1 MSITRVAAAFL
12 PVLFAVSAA
21 SMQAQSMADRLKAKA
36 RQKVEQRAEDK
47 TDKAMDKALDK
58 VECAATDQKC
68 IDAAKKEGKEVTISE
83 KAGAGSAGTA
93 SGGEKAAAKMKPGEG
108 AWANFD
114 FVPGERPIFVEDFTK
129 DRVGN
134 FPKRLELESGTFE
147 VVEWDGR
154 RWLRASSEGHF
165 RIVLP
170 EALPERWTMELDL
183 TVPWYDMTIYPGT
196 VAPNEAHSGQRIRL
210 GVSSEVGATPTRKTS
225 FDMRTAFGA
234 KIFYSGSDEKESS
247 LTRPFRLRVH
257 ADGGYMKVYLDE
269 KRVANLPNMGRWTGN
284 QINFHFSENTNQGTV
299 EGPIITNISI
309 NAGGRDMYD
318 ALSATGRVALQGLY
332 FDTGSDKLQPASSG
346 TLAEIA
352 EMLKEHEDLKLT
364 IEGHTDNVG
373 AAQANHDLSH
383 KRAAAVKQILVSQYG
398 IDASRLQSTGF
409 GDKKPVGPNTTG
421 EGRQRNRRVELVKN

>member
-1 MSITRVAAAFL
+1 MPINRVAAAFL
-12 PVLFAVSAA
+12 PVLVVFCAA
-21 SMQAQSMADRLKAKA
+21 TIPAQSMADRLKAKA
-36 RQKVEQRAEDK
+36 KQKVEQRAAEK
-47 TDKAMDKALDK
+47 TDKAMDRALDK

-68 IDAAKKEGKEVTISE
+68 IDTAKKEGKEVTISDNAAAGT
-83 KAGAGSAGTA
+83 AGAGAGGKT
-93 SGGEKAAAKMKPGEG
+93 AAKLRPGEG

-154 RWLRASSEGHF
+154 RWLRAGGEGLF

-170 EALPERWTMELDL
+170 EALPERWTMEFDL
-183 TVPWYDMTIYPGT
+183 TIPWHGMTIFPGKT
-196 VAPNEAHSGQRIRL
+196 EPHLAHLEQHISL
-210 GVSSEVGATPTRKTS
+210 GASSQIGSSPTRKTD
-225 FDMRTAFGA
+225 FDMRTMFGNR
-234 KIFYSGSDEKESS
+234 IFYSGTDEKESS
-247 LTRPFRLRVH
+247 LTRPFRVRVH

-269 KRVANLPNMGRWTGN
+269 KRVANLPNMGRWMGN
-284 QINFHFSENTNQGTV
+284 QINFHFRANTNQGEI
-299 EGPIITNISI
+299 EGPLMTAISI

-318 ALSATGRVALQGLY
+318 ALSAEGRVALQGLY
-332 FDTGSDKLQPASSG
+332 FDSGSDRLQPASSG

-352 EMLKEHEDLKLT
+352 EMLKEHADLKLT

-383 KRAAAVKQILVSQYG
+383 KRAAAVKQILVTQYG
-398 IDASRLQSTGF
+398 IDASRLQFTGY
-409 GDKKPVGPNTTG
+409 GDKKPVAPNTTS